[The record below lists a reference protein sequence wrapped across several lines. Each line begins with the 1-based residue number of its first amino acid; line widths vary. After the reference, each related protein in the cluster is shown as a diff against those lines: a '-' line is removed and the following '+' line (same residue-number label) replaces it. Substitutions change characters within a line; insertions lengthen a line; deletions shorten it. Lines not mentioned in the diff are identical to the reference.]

1 LAGGRNIRPDAA
13 LEPVIDHIG
22 RTRLKPFGGFLML
35 YHYIMFTVLCASVCL
50 SFGAFMLVR
59 HPQLVEK
66 YAKWFGS
73 LNWSGHTTFAV
84 VFGLLAVLEIVDRF
98 WFGAVTF
105 GAVSGLYAYFAWHTK
120 TNPPV
125 KAGA

>member
-1 LAGGRNIRPDAA
+1 
-13 LEPVIDHIG
+13 
-22 RTRLKPFGGFLML
+22 ML
-35 YHYIMFTVLCASVCL
+35 YHYIMFGVLCASVCL

-59 HPQLVEK
+59 HPQLVER

-84 VFGLLAVLEIVDRF
+84 VFGMLALLEIFDRF

-105 GAVSGLYAYFAWHTK
+105 GAVSGLYGYFARHTK
-120 TNPPV
+120 TNPPQ
-125 KAGA
+125 KAEAAH